1 VLAEPPVAKLKELWK
16 QVMDSLWLVPGAL
29 TVAAVVLAVLL
40 MRVDSTLVDGELA
53 RDMWWLFGGT
63 AEGGREVLSVIAAS
77 IITVTGVVF
86 SITIV
91 ALQLAS
97 TQLSPRVLRSFMAD
111 RPTQVVLGVFIGTFT
126 YALLVLRAVRQ
137 SGDDI
142 DGFMPSASI
151 TGAVVLMLVSIG
163 FLIFFI
169 HHVARSIQAGALVDR
184 VTRETH
190 EVIRN
195 QFRPAGEESHE
206 APADVI
212 PPEEPALVRA
222 LKAGYILRMDEQD
235 AAAEADDH
243 ARRLTVRMERK
254 VGDFVLPGEPLL
266 SVWPAAALDDGLA
279 DDLREN
285 VVLGPQRTPH
295 QDVAYGIVEL
305 VDIAVKALSPG
316 INDPNTAAVVID
328 RLCELYHALGQRDLG
343 PAVRRQE
350 DGTVLVLARPD
361 FATLLHAGIDPIRHF
376 GAATPLVALHLIHA
390 LRDLAAR
397 LEAEPRAAVER
408 CIADVA
414 RQAADAVPDAAD
426 RDRVRRAAE
435 AALEGVGAATT

>member
-1 VLAEPPVAKLKELWK
+1 MAKLKELWK
-16 QVMDSLWLVPGAL
+16 QVMDSLWLVPGLL
-29 TVAAVVLAVLL
+29 TVSAVVLAVLL
-40 MRVDSTLVDGELA
+40 MRVDSMLVGGELA

-63 AEGGREVLSVIAAS
+63 AQGGREVLSVIAAS

-137 SGDDI
+137 PGEEI

-169 HHVARSIQAGALVDR
+169 HHVARAIQAGALVDR

-190 EVIRN
+190 EVIRRL
-195 QFRPAGEESHE
+195 FRPLGEESDE
-206 APADVI
+206 RPADVI
-212 PPEEPALVRA
+212 PPEAPAVVRVRE
-222 LKAGYILRMDEQD
+222 AGYILRIDEQD
-235 AAAEADDH
+235 AAAEAAGH
-243 ARRLTVRMERK
+243 APPLTVGMERK
-254 VGDFVLPGEPLL
+254 VGDFVLPGEPLF
-266 SVWPAAALDDGLA
+266 SVWPAAALDDDLA
-279 DDLREN
+279 DGLREN
-285 VVLGPQRTPH
+285 VVLGPERTPH

-316 INDPNTAAVVID
+316 INDPNTAVVVID
-328 RLCELYHALGQRDLG
+328 RLSELYHALAQRALG
-343 PAVRRQE
+343 PVVRRQE
-350 DGTVLVLARPD
+350 DGSVMILAHPD
-361 FATLLHAGIDPIRHF
+361 FDTLLHDGIDPIRHF
-376 GAATPLVALHLIHA
+376 GAGTPLVALHLIDA
-390 LRDLAAR
+390 LSGLAAR
-397 LEAEPRAAVER
+397 LEGEPRAAVAR

-414 RQAADAVPDAAD
+414 RQAAASEADAAD
-426 RDRVRRAAE
+426 RERVRRAAE
-435 AALEGVGAATT
+435 AAL